1 MSFDP
6 YEFDRSLG
14 QVQETQGQYTVK
26 TFLWVVLG
34 LLITFG
40 VAMLG
45 WVTNLTLIALIHFP

>member
-26 TFLWVVLG
+26 TFSCW
-34 LLITFG
+34 
-40 VAMLG
+40 AC
-45 WVTNLTLIALIHFP
+45 